1 MGALPLALILGS
13 VALSAAAQVLL
24 KLGVTAVRE
33 RLPVDATV
41 TSTVIVAFVDPAVIG
56 GLGLYA
62 VGAVL
67 WIGALSRADL
77 SQAYPFVGLGFVL
90 TSAISYT
97 LLGET
102 PNVGRLVGT
111 ALVVLGV
118 VVIAG
123 AG

>member
-1 MGALPLALILGS
+1 MGALPLVLILGS

-24 KLGVTAVRE
+24 KVGVTVVRE
-33 RLPVDATV
+33 RLAVDATV
-41 TSTVIVAFVDPAVIG
+41 ASTVIAAFVNPAVIG

-90 TSAISYT
+90 TSAVGYT

-102 PNVGRLVGT
+102 LNPGRLAGT

-118 VVIAG
+118 VIIAG